1 MDEYMTDFTPISAL
15 IGGGFIGL
23 SALILMLMMG
33 RVAGCSGIL
42 TDTLSFS
49 KSVNSDRMWR
59 LSFVIGLIIGPVIA
73 ASLTEFSVPQGD
85 QFSWTVAILGGLV
98 VGIGAAIANGCTSG
112 HGICGMGRLSKRSIV
127 ATLTFMFTAFVTV
140 FITQHV

>member
-1 MDEYMTDFTPISAL
+1 MTDFTPISAL

-42 TDTLSFS
+42 TETLNFS
-49 KSVNSDRMWR
+49 KSANSDRMWR
-59 LSFVIGLIIGPVIA
+59 LSFVIGLIVGPIIA
-73 ASLTEFSVPQGD
+73 ASFTEFSIPLGA

-140 FITQHV
+140 FITQHL

>member
-1 MDEYMTDFTPISAL
+1 MTDFTPISAL
-15 IGGGFIGL
+15 IGGCFIGL
-23 SALILMLMMG
+23 YALILMLMMG

-42 TDTLSFS
+42 TESLSFS
-49 KSVNSDRMWR
+49 KNANSDRMWR
-59 LSFVIGLIIGPVIA
+59 LIFVIGLVIGPIIA
-73 ASLTEFSVPQGD
+73 ASLTEFSIPQGD
-85 QFSWTVAILGGLV
+85 QFSWTVAHLGGLL
-98 VGIGAAIANGCTSG
+98 VGIGASIANGCTSG